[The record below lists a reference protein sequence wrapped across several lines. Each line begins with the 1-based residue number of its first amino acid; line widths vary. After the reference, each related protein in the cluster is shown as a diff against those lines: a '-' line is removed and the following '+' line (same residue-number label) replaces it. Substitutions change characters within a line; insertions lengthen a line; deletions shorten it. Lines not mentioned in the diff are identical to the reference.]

1 MPISHCRITDL
12 TTLESWV
19 AQLPSLVPPN
29 KKVNYGNHGL
39 ILVFLLGGGM
49 RGWKTGRMKRWQVY
63 NHSLPWGKGP
73 RPSPWV
79 TVCDTPCNVT
89 LEVSNWWP
97 FCRFSPSPCCPHS
110 LLILSHHCRT
120 SQKHCLYLPLATS
133 FNALSWQSFKMF
145 SPFTFF
151 WYFFLKKFSE

>member
-1 MPISHCRITDL
+1 MPISHCWITDL

-49 RGWKTGRMKRWQVY
+49 RGWKTGRVKRWR
-63 NHSLPWGKGP
+63 SIITASPEEKGQDHLHG
-73 RPSPWV
+73 WQCV
-79 TVCDTPCNVT
+79 MLHVNVT
-89 LEVSNWWP
+89 LEVSNWRP

-120 SQKHCLYLPLATS
+120 SQKRCLYLPLATS